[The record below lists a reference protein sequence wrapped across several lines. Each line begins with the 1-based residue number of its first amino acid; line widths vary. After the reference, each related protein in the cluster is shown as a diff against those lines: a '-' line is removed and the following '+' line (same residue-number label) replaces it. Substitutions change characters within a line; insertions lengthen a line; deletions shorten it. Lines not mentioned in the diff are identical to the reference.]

1 MVHRRR
7 FYDGPGGLP
16 VLYTARMRALAALFL
31 IPLAGLPGLAA
42 RQQPPATDVFL
53 LSMQGQAGGW
63 INISNSP
70 GYDNQPSFLP
80 DSSAVLFSSN
90 RDGKQT
96 DIYRYDIASK
106 ALTQV
111 TKTAEAEYSPVVT
124 PDGKGFSVIRV
135 EADGAQRLW
144 RFDLDGANPRLVL
157 ENIKPVGYH
166 AWMDATHLALF
177 VLGAQGQ
184 PATLQI
190 ADTTTGRAEIVA
202 TGIGRSILIRPG
214 AGTVSF
220 ITTGQD
226 RWVKE
231 WDPRTKQIAEVVRP
245 VDNSQ
250 DAAWTS
256 RNTLL
261 MASGTSSPNS
271 AAMETRPARSRSS
284 RSPVTGPM
292 PAIHASRASRGSRRV
307 LMAAGS
313 RSWLNR
319 ALQADSSVRYSSS
332 TPPTALS

>member
-1 MVHRRR
+1 
-7 FYDGPGGLP
+7 
-16 VLYTARMRALAALFL
+16 
-31 IPLAGLPGLAA
+31 
-42 RQQPPATDVFL
+42 
-53 LSMQGQAGGW
+53 MQGSSPW
-63 INISNSP
+63 LNISNSP

-106 ALTQV
+106 ALTQL
-111 TKTAEAEYSPVVT
+111 TKTAEAEYSPIVT

-144 RFDLDGANPRLVL
+144 RFDLDGSNPRLVL
-157 ENIKPVGYH
+157 ENVKPVGYH
-166 AWMDATHLALF
+166 AWIDATHLALF
-177 VLGAQGQ
+177 ILGGQGQ

-190 ADTTTGRAEIVA
+190 ADTSIGTAEVVA

-231 WDPRTKQIAEVVRP
+231 WDPKTRQIAEIFRP
-245 VDNSQ
+245 LDNSQ

-256 RNTLL
+256 IDSML
-261 MASGTSSPNS
+261 MASGTAITELRRSRDPAGSLPKSMIDGKRFTFTSDGTDSKSPPVANITRLAVSPNGQWL
-271 AAMETRPARSRSS
+271 AFVAEPVRTTPGVVLTNEKERLPESS
-284 RSPVTGPM
+284 WD
-292 PAIHASRASRGSRRV
+292 RR
-307 LMAAGS
+307 
-313 RSWLNR
+313 
-319 ALQADSSVRYSSS
+319 
-332 TPPTALS
+332 